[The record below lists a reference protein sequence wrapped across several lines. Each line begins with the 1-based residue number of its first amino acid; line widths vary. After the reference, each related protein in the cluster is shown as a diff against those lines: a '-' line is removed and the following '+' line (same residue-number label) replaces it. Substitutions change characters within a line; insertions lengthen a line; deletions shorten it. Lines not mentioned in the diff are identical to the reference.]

1 MIGSPREWIE
11 QPEGYTAA
19 QFEGRLSSDGNGIE
33 GQINAAGC
41 RRFKVA
47 RGEISEQALEVTEP
61 IDLRRLDSVGD
72 LHTRCRVIYSWTLT
86 LEREYPD
93 LDLVGSLLRN
103 IVPQAMNLFADEY
116 MTELF
121 GKPYDLLNQ
130 ANRDSISRTF
140 ILPCFFRWSHKGIF
154 TWQQKIIRTPF
165 KRRIGGPFS
174 ALAPTV
180 SKNRQARQWLHD
192 TRARLGTLPATEESL
207 SEIVRLESEGE
218 GRLASLWPPANV
230 HRSGRKSRDERLWSL
245 RSRRRTG

>member
-140 ILPCFFRWSHKGIF
+140 IFALLLSVVAQGHFHVAAKDNPN
-154 TWQQKIIRTPF
+154 TVQTPY
-165 KRRIGGPFS
+165 
-174 ALAPTV
+174 
-180 SKNRQARQWLHD
+180 
-192 TRARLGTLPATEESL
+192 
-207 SEIVRLESEGE
+207 
-218 GRLASLWPPANV
+218 
-230 HRSGRKSRDERLWSL
+230 
-245 RSRRRTG
+245 RRTLFGACAHCFEEPPSASMAARYAGTTRYFARH

>member
-1 MIGSPREWIE
+1 MCRQGETAVQIIIEQGEGGAISGTFAFSATPRYPRIPNGSFRFVGLYDPQERTMIGSPREWIE

-165 KRRIGGPFS
+165 KRRIGGPF
-174 ALAPTV
+174 
-180 SKNRQARQWLHD
+180 R
-192 TRARLGTLPATEESL
+192 RLRPLF
-207 SEIVRLESEGE
+207 
-218 GRLASLWPPANV
+218 
-230 HRSGRKSRDERLWSL
+230 
-245 RSRRRTG
+245 RRTAKRVNGCTIRGHD